1 MSADGDPPDEAPADA
16 PRIGP
21 RDLAAQA
28 VPEEVRPQ
36 ASGSIEVPLGDPG
49 EGDTGEGD
57 TGSAPAVAAA
67 LPTARRRRA
76 TTASVI
82 TDHVVQAADRVATVA
97 DRVGGK
103 VGDVIGES
111 LTHLPGVPRTRR
123 GRVLARG
130 VLVGFCLV
138 FAWISVIVGLQLR
151 GRRPPD
157 FRPDAERVFVELR
170 DGQFAKVYDEASA
183 RFQEVVLEDTF
194 VAQMTDLNQSL
205 GKFHE
210 VDSVISTEVNRG
222 PGGRT
227 GKVELRLAFDRAATR
242 GSVSFRWEDEQWKL
256 LGLSVEVPPA
266 LLAEVGTEEARR
278 NRVAGNKTELREL
291 VTAVLTRSFGGDVD
305 GTFAD
310 LAPSFK
316 SSMDIDDFRRTE
328 ADRRRTLG
336 AFHRVLNVTSA
347 RISPSQSNTSIDC
360 LLEFDNATIN
370 GRFKF
375 QKVDGTWRLTYYK
388 LVLPLPR
395 VPS

>member
-28 VPEEVRPQ
+28 VPEAVRPQ
-36 ASGSIEVPLGDPG
+36 ASGSIEVPLGDTGEGDPG
-49 EGDTGEGD
+49 EGDP
-57 TGSAPAVAAA
+57 GSAPAVAAA

-210 VDSVISTEVNRG
+210 VDSVISTEINRG
-222 PGGRT
+222 PSGRT
-227 GKVELRLAFDRAATR
+227 A
-242 GSVSFRWEDEQWKL
+242 
-256 LGLSVEVPPA
+256 
-266 LLAEVGTEEARR
+266 
-278 NRVAGNKTELREL
+278 
-291 VTAVLTRSFGGDVD
+291 
-305 GTFAD
+305 
-310 LAPSFK
+310 
-316 SSMDIDDFRRTE
+316 
-328 ADRRRTLG
+328 
-336 AFHRVLNVTSA
+336 
-347 RISPSQSNTSIDC
+347 
-360 LLEFDNATIN
+360 
-370 GRFKF
+370 
-375 QKVDGTWRLTYYK
+375 
-388 LVLPLPR
+388 
-395 VPS
+395 